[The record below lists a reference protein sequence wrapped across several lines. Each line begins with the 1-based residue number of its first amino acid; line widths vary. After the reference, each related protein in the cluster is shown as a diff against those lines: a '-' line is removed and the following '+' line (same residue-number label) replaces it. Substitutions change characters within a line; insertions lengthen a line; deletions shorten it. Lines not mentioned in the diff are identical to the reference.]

1 MSKITKLVPGAALA
15 AALFFGVGTAHATID
30 TLGAIDLKAELS
42 AIIPSLI
49 PPGSPP
55 PSAADI
61 NKAID
66 DFLAGTADAQTAAFI
81 GAAKNSITQ
90 SAGLDPLAL
99 FLGFIS
105 TFAFGGT
112 ITEDTDSLLSS
123 TSTEFVGA
131 LINPDPLMAF
141 HLSFHNTSAEDA
153 ILTMILASD
162 ISPELTFAD
171 NPVVNATVE
180 ATVTDLGGAPGATA
194 DVAVDFF
201 TIESGFNVSTGL
213 FFNDT
218 VTDIA
223 PGSFAAGPT
232 LRLSFDPITGFQTS
246 VLATIAPGDL
256 LDLKVTFGIGS
267 DDIPLVDNAFA
278 QQALADGIAAAI
290 AEGVTDPDPVPL
302 PATAALML
310 GGIAGLWAI
319 GGRRRAR

>member
-1 MSKITKLVPGAALA
+1 MKMFAKSLCSLSLLAAVSMASNPALA
-15 AALFFGVGTAHATID
+15 TVD
-30 TLGAIDLKAELS
+30 TLGAIDLKAELV

-49 PPGSPP
+49 PPGSPL

-66 DFLAGTADAQTAAFI
+66 DFLAGTADPQTAAFI

-105 TFAFGGT
+105 TFAFSDK
-112 ITEDTDSLLSS
+112 IIPDNQSNLST
-123 TSTEFVGA
+123 TSTEFIAA

-153 ILTMILASD
+153 ILTMVLASD
-162 ISPELTFAD
+162 ISPVLTFAD

-180 ATVTDLGGAPGATA
+180 ATVTDLGGAQGATA

-201 TIESGFNVSTGL
+201 TIEGGFNVSTGL

-218 VTDIA
+218 VTDTA

-232 LRLSFDPITGFQTS
+232 PRLSFDPITGFQTS

-267 DDIPLVDNAFA
+267 DGIPLVDNAVA
-278 QQALADGIAAAI
+278 QQALADGMAAAI
-290 AEGVTDPDPVPL
+290 AAGEQEPEPVPV
-302 PATAALML
+302 PAAGILML
-310 GGIAGLWAI
+310 AGIAGLGALKA
-319 GGRRRAR
+319 RRRPQ